1 MTLSID
7 ELREQALTTRKDIVE
22 MIHRAGSGHP
32 GGSLSITDI
41 VTALF
46 FRILNK
52 DPENPEW
59 EQRDRFVLSKGH
71 AVPALYSALAHAGYF
86 PVEDLSTLRKLGS
99 PLQGHPDSDRLPAVE
114 ACTGSLG
121 QGLSIASGIALAA
134 SIRDMDYHTFCL
146 IGDGEVNEGQI
157 WESAL
162 FNPSHDLSSL
172 TVIVDYNK
180 YQLDGAVDDIVP
192 LEPFAEKW
200 DSFNWDVTTI
210 DGHDM
215 EEVVSTLETC
225 REDDENPHVIIAN
238 TVKGKGV
245 SFMEGD
251 NGFHGKAPDDEQLE
265 QALGELNEREAELTH
280 GV

>member
-1 MTLSID
+1 MTVSISD
-7 ELREQALTTRKDIVE
+7 LRKQANTTRKDIVR

-46 FRILNK
+46 FRVLDN
-52 DPENPEW
+52 DPDNPRW
-59 EQRDRFVLSKGH
+59 EERDRFVLSKGH

-121 QGLSIASGIALAA
+121 QGLSIASGIALAS
-134 SIRDMDYHTFCL
+134 SIRDLDYHTFCL

-180 YQLDGAVDDIVP
+180 YQLDGPVDDIVP
-192 LEPFAEKW
+192 LEPFDEKW
-200 DSFNWDVTTI
+200 DAFNWTVRSI

-215 EEVVSTLETC
+215 EQIVPELE
-225 REDDENPHVIIAN
+225 EAKESDDPTVIIAD

-251 NGFHGKAPDDEQLE
+251 NGFHGKAPDDDQLDK
-265 QALGELNEREAELTH
+265 ALDELNDREAELTH